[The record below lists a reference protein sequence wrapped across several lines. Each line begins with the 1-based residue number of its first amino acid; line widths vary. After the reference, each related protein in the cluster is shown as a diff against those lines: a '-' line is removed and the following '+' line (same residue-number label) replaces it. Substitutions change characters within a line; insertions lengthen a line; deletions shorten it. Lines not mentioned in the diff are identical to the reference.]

1 MFVGPL
7 GGLALIRRAACQ
19 RVVDS
24 DPLDDENPVFH
35 LDVTF
40 GRRDEV
46 AAARI
51 DPARL
56 QRATQGPGQSTS
68 GGRDH
73 VVKGRGVWLERSGRG
88 LVVLRH
94 LIVYSEKNRR
104 GLGRHKRLSQRAL
117 DPLDANL

>member
-1 MFVGPL
+1 MFVRPL
-7 GGLALIRRAACQ
+7 GGLALIGRASRQ
-19 RVVDS
+19 RVVHP
-24 DPLDDENPVFH
+24 DPLDDEHPVFH

-40 GRRDEV
+40 GGGHQV
-46 AAARI
+46 PTARI

-73 VVKGRGVWLERSGRG
+73 VVKGRGVRLERSGRG

-94 LIVYSEKNRR
+94 LVMHPEKNWR
-104 GLGRHKRLSQRAL
+104 GLGRHKGLTKRAF
-117 DPLDANL
+117 DPFNANL